1 MTRRFA
7 AAILRAMA
15 GADLQ
20 NVEAALAKSEL
31 LAALSEAT
39 RARLAKQGGPFTVEP
54 GNLLFAK
61 GDKGDALYVL
71 LEGEVEVRS
80 STEAGKD
87 VRLASLKPPAVIG
100 EMAVLD
106 GGRRSADI
114 CAIRRSRFLRIGRDQ
129 ALAVLESEPRA
140 LLKLIAE
147 MSRRLRHA
155 DAALEDAQV
164 LDLGGR
170 LAQRLLEEAGDSA
183 NVTLTQ
189 TELARRI
196 GASRE
201 KVNRK
206 LHEWSDEGWITMGRS
221 GIKLTARDKLNA
233 LIQES
238 RTG

>member
-1 MTRRFA
+1 
-7 AAILRAMA
+7 MA

-31 LAALSEAT
+31 LATLSEAT
-39 RARLAKQGGPFTVEP
+39 RARLAKQGGPYTVEP

-71 LEGEVEVRS
+71 LEGEVEVRT

-87 VRLASLKPPAVIG
+87 VRLASLKPYAVIG

-106 GGRRSADI
+106 GGVRSADI
-114 CAIRRSRFLRIGRDQ
+114 CAIRRSRLLRIHRES
-129 ALAVLESEPRA
+129 ALAALESEPKA
-140 LLKLIAE
+140 LLKLVAE
-147 MSRRLRHA
+147 MSKRLRHA
-155 DAALEDAQV
+155 DAQIEDAQV

-170 LAQRLLEEAGDSA
+170 LAQRLLEEAGDGASVA
-183 NVTLTQ
+183 LTQ

-206 LHEWSDEGWITMGRS
+206 LHEWVDEGWIVMGRS
-221 GIKLTARDKLNA
+221 GVKIAARDKLKA
-233 LIQES
+233 LIEEA

>member
-1 MTRRFA
+1 
-7 AAILRAMA
+7 MA
-15 GADLQ
+15 DKIDLSS
-20 NVEAALAKSEL
+20 VEAALAKAEL
-31 LAALSEAT
+31 MAALSEAT
-39 RARLAKQGGPFTVEP
+39 LKRLAKQGQPCTVDS
-54 GNLLFAK
+54 GKLLFAK

-71 LEGEVEVRS
+71 LEGEVEVRV

-87 VRLASLKPPAVIG
+87 VRMASLKPPALIG

-106 GGRRSADI
+106 GGTRSADI
-114 CAIRRSRFLRIGRDQ
+114 CAIRKSRFLRIHRDQ
-129 ALAVLESEPRA
+129 AIAALESEPKA

-155 DAALEDAQV
+155 DSALEDAHT

-170 LAQRLLEEAGDSA
+170 LALRLIEEAGDSA
-183 NVTLTQ
+183 SVTLTQ

-206 LHEWSDEGWITMGRS
+206 LHEWVDEGWISMGRA
-221 GIKLTARDKLNA
+221 GIKLIARDKLKA

-238 RTG
+238 RAG

>member
-1 MTRRFA
+1 
-7 AAILRAMA
+7 MA
-15 GADLQ
+15 DKVDLL
-20 NVEAALAKSEL
+20 NVEAALAKAEL
-31 LAALSEAT
+31 MAALSEAT
-39 RARLAKQGGPFTVEP
+39 LKRLAKQGQPCTVDS
-54 GNLLFAK
+54 GKLLFAK

-71 LEGEVEVRS
+71 LEGEVEVRV

-87 VRLASLKPPAVIG
+87 VRMASLKPPALIG

-106 GGRRSADI
+106 GGTRSADI
-114 CAIRRSRFLRIGRDQ
+114 CAIRKSRFLRIHRDQ
-129 ALAVLESEPRA
+129 AIAALESEPKA

-155 DAALEDAQV
+155 DSALEDAHT

-170 LAQRLLEEAGDSA
+170 LALRLIEEAGDSA
-183 NVTLTQ
+183 SVTLTQ

-206 LHEWSDEGWITMGRS
+206 LHEWVDEGWISMGRA
-221 GIKLTARDKLNA
+221 GIKLIARDKLKA

-238 RTG
+238 RAG

>member
-1 MTRRFA
+1 
-7 AAILRAMA
+7 MA
-15 GADLQ
+15 EKIDLQ
-20 NVEAALAKSEL
+20 NVETALAKAEL
-31 LAALSEAT
+31 MAALSDAT
-39 RARLAKQGGPFTVEP
+39 RARLAKQGQPCTVEP
-54 GNLLFAK
+54 GKLLFAK

-71 LEGEVEVRS
+71 LEGEVEVRT

-87 VRLASLKPPAVIG
+87 VRIASLKPHALIG

-106 GGRRSADI
+106 GGTRSADI
-114 CAIRRSRFLRIGRDQ
+114 AAIRKSRFLRIHRDQ
-129 ALAVLESEPRA
+129 AIAALESEPKA

-147 MSRRLRHA
+147 LSRRLRHA
-155 DAALEDAQV
+155 DAALEDAHT

-183 NVTLTQ
+183 SVTLTQ

-206 LHEWSDEGWITMGRS
+206 LHEWADEGWISMGRA
-221 GIKLTARDKLNA
+221 GIRLVARDKLKA

-238 RTG
+238 RAT